1 MDEKTTTILDFL
13 LSGYLV
19 FWSHK
24 NFSLMFSSKKMNRK
38 TNNPNVKIETS
49 INLAPILGI
58 TGLCDEYMYI
68 QKDADLDKDLLLT
81 LTRLSS
87 IETCYGYWFAAAS
100 YKPIQR
106 EINKAWRPQYYYH
119 ILTVLENN
127 SKKLTS
133 EANHK
138 LDKIFYQLKIDKH
151 RQKILKKEIHDY
163 LNRSIDYFRRE
174 KRWFL
179 AAEKSV
185 VPMPNIFNDPI
196 SKEFFL
202 NSFWE
207 SVCARSKEI
216 IVENQQIY
224 EHVFPRRVYSLL
236 VGPDGKMKDINSEL
250 NKIEFEKD
258 GKMNPLK
265 TFVFT

>member
-1 MDEKTTTILDFL
+1 MDEKSTTILDFL
-13 LSGYLV
+13 LSGCLV
-19 FWSHK
+19 FWSRQ
-24 NFSLMFSSKKMNRK
+24 NFSLMFSSENLNRK
-38 TNNPNVKIETS
+38 TNIPNVKTKTS

-58 TGLCDEYMYI
+58 TGLCDEDMI
-68 QKDADLDKDLLLT
+68 FQKDAYPDEDSLLAS
-81 LTRLSS
+81 TRYSS

-106 EINKAWRPQYYYH
+106 KINKAWRLQYYHH

-138 LDKIFYQLKIDKH
+138 LDKIFYQLKIDWH
-151 RQKILKKEIHDY
+151 RRKLLKAEIHDY
-163 LNRSIDYFRRE
+163 LNRSIDYFRRD

-179 AAEKSV
+179 AAEKNV
-185 VPMPNIFNDPI
+185 VPMPNIFSDPI
-196 SKEFFL
+196 SKDFFL
-202 NSFWE
+202 KSFWE
-207 SVCARSKEI
+207 SVCAVSKEI

-224 EHVFPRRVYSLL
+224 EHVFSRKIYSLL

-258 GKMNPLK
+258 GKLK
-265 TFVFT
+265 TFIFT

>member
-1 MDEKTTTILDFL
+1 MDEKTTTTLDFL
-13 LSGYLV
+13 LSGCLV

-24 NFSLMFSSKKMNRK
+24 NFSLMFSSKKLNRK

-58 TGLCDEYMYI
+58 TGLCDENMI
-68 QKDADLDKDLLLT
+68 FQKNAYLDEDYLLAFIG
-81 LTRLSS
+81 LSS

-106 EINKAWRPQYYYH
+106 KINKAWRLQYYHH

-207 SVCARSKEI
+207 SVCAVSKEI

-224 EHVFPRRVYSLL
+224 EHVFSRRIYSLL

-258 GKMNPLK
+258 GKLK